1 MRHTCKFWTS
11 LNKTSLNSQR
21 VHQNTLERVPI
32 FLAILLSAG
41 LFNAKMAAAFGFLWL
56 IGRVIYSLG
65 YYTGKP
71 NNRLA
76 GSLVRNVDNAV
87 RQRQRQIMFF
97 ITDRPGFCRVSS
109 GHHDVLTMWTVRK
122 VVGHSPG
129 VLKSHSNRI
138 WTEFIDNTKKLKY
151 SQTKIFKS
159 KGGSNKDSRL
169 TKSLH

>member
-1 MRHTCKFWTS
+1 MS
-11 LNKTSLNSQR
+11 LLLTFSNKTSLNSQR

-76 GSLVRNVDNAV
+76 GSLVRNVHPA
-87 RQRQRQIMFF
+87 RQRQRQIISCSLLQIGLAFA
-97 ITDRPGFCRVSS
+97 
-109 GHHDVLTMWTVRK
+109 
-122 VVGHSPG
+122 
-129 VLKSHSNRI
+129 
-138 WTEFIDNTKKLKY
+138 EFPLVIMTFLQCGQFAKWWDIP
-151 SQTKIFKS
+151 QAF
-159 KGGSNKDSRL
+159 
-169 TKSLH
+169 

>member
-1 MRHTCKFWTS
+1 M
-11 LNKTSLNSQR
+11 
-21 VHQNTLERVPI
+21 PI

-76 GSLVRNVDNAV
+76 GSLVRNVHAV
-87 RQRQRQIMFF
+87 RQRQINFF
-97 ITDRPGFCRVSS
+97 IADWPGFCRVSS
-109 GHHDVLTMWTVRK
+109 GHHDILTMWTVRK

-138 WTEFIDNTKKLKY
+138 WTQFIDITNQDLK
-151 SQTKIFKS
+151 IER
-159 KGGSNKDSRL
+159 GL
-169 TKSLH
+169 

>member
-1 MRHTCKFWTS
+1 M
-11 LNKTSLNSQR
+11 
-21 VHQNTLERVPI
+21 PI

-76 GSLVRNVDNAV
+76 GSLVRNVHTASLT
-87 RQRQRQIMFF
+87 QRQIMFF
-97 ITDRPGFCRVSS
+97 IADRPGFCRVSS
-109 GHHDVLTMWTVRK
+109 GHHDILTMWTVRK

-138 WTEFIDNTKKLKY
+138 WTQFIDITNQDLK
-151 SQTKIFKS
+151 IER
-159 KGGSNKDSRL
+159 GL
-169 TKSLH
+169 